1 MGFEIS
7 SITTYPIKGLSGQ
20 NHEKV
25 QLAKNG
31 LLAGDREFALSSGT
45 PQSETAATDSW
56 LKKAHFLQTMTTE
69 ALGALDLSYDA
80 SSGRIV
86 LRDRLGDVLL
96 FDGNIT
102 IKDECDAL
110 CRAIA
115 RFLDR
120 GNEVPRLFRLSDGA
134 GMTDTKT
141 PYLAFGNHASID
153 DFSAKVGIDSDARR
167 YRLNVMMTGDAP
179 FAENNLIG
187 KDVQIG
193 TAILRFVEPVGRCA
207 AIEVDPKTA
216 QRRKGL
222 VQDLHNAYGAA
233 DMGVFASV
241 ISQGQF
247 GLGDK
252 VVIL

>member
-1 MGFEIS
+1 MGFEVS

-20 NHEKV
+20 NHETV
-25 QLAKNG
+25 SVTAQG
-31 LLAGDREFALSSGT
+31 LLAGDREYALSSGT
-45 PQSETAATDSW
+45 PQSAEAPTNSW

-69 ALGALDLSYDA
+69 ALAALDLSYDKIT
-80 SSGRIV
+80 GQMV
-86 LRDRLGDVLL
+86 LRDRLQDRLL
-96 FDGNIT
+96 FEGDIT
-102 IKDECDAL
+102 QQAGSDAF
-110 CRAIA
+110 CHAIA
-115 RFLDR
+115 TFLGR
-120 GNEVPRLFRLSDGA
+120 GDEVPRLFRLADGM

-141 PYLAFGNHASID
+141 PYLAFGNQASID
-153 DFSAKVGIDSDARR
+153 DFATKVGIESDASR
-167 YRLNVMMTGDAP
+167 YRLNVMMTGDSP
-179 FAENNLIG
+179 FAENKLIG
-187 KDVQIG
+187 RDVQIG

-247 GLGDK
+247 GLGDRL
-252 VVIL
+252 VIL

>member
-20 NHEKV
+20 DHQKV
-25 QLAKNG
+25 TVVEQG

-45 PQSETAATDSW
+45 PQSAASPTNSW

-69 ALGALDLSYDA
+69 ALAGLDLSYD
-80 SSGRIV
+80 SLSGQMV
-86 LRDRLGDVLL
+86 LRDRLHNALL
-96 FDGNIT
+96 FDGDVT
-102 IKDECDAL
+102 KQTECDAL

-115 RFLDR
+115 SFLNR
-120 GNEVPRLFRLSDGA
+120 GKDVPRLFRLADGM

-141 PYLAFGNHASID
+141 PYLAFGNQASID
-153 DFSAKVGIDSDARR
+153 DFAAKVGIDNDASR
-167 YRLNVMMTGDAP
+167 YRLNVMMTGDAA
-179 FAENNLIG
+179 FAEQKLIG

-222 VQDLHNAYGAA
+222 VQALHNAYGAA

>member
-1 MGFEIS
+1 MGFEVS

-20 NHEKV
+20 NHETV
-25 QLAKNG
+25 SVTAQG

-45 PQSETAATDSW
+45 PQSAEAASNSW

-69 ALGALDLSYDA
+69 ALAALDLSYDKMT
-80 SSGRIV
+80 GQMV
-86 LRDRLGDVLL
+86 LRDRLHDRLLCDGD
-96 FDGNIT
+96 IT
-102 IKDECDAL
+102 TQAGSEAL

-115 RFLDR
+115 TFLDR
-120 GNEVPRLFRLSDGA
+120 GEDVPRLFRLADGK

-141 PYLAFGNHASID
+141 PYLAFGNQASID
-153 DFSAKVGIDSDARR
+153 DFAAKVGIDNDASR
-167 YRLNVMMTGDAP
+167 YRLNVMMMNDTP
-179 FAENNLIG
+179 FAENQLIG

-193 TAILRFVEPVGRCA
+193 TAILRFIEPVGRCA

-252 VVIL
+252 LVIL